1 MLENC
6 GTNSSNPPLSSG
18 ESSNYRFSCGGARFW
33 RAVKT
38 AAPARGVQGG
48 RHCEREIVERTDGV
62 PLFVEELTKAVVEA
76 GADRGYVSVS
86 VVPPSADGA
95 ARSSSLLWAHSTSP

>member
-1 MLENC
+1 MSA
-6 GTNSSNPPLSSG
+6 GTDGSNPSPSSG

-95 ARSSSLLWAHSTSP
+95 ARSSSLLWAHSISP